1 MPQIGV
7 FFLYFYGIINMFY
20 YNNKYIG
27 DFMIKYE
34 KKNCFEKLNKY
45 DEENMYKYTDEYINF
60 LNVAKTEYKCV
71 EYIVNELKE
80 NGFKDLNDVDKLSLG
95 DKVYFVNKERSLY
108 AAIIGKNE
116 LKAGVN
122 IIGAHIDSPRLDTK
136 PMPLFENEGLALM
149 KTQYYGGIKK
159 YQWLTIPLALYGV
172 IYNSKGE
179 KIDVVLGEDEDEFTF
194 VITDILPHLGKEQ
207 LDKKASEFIDPENL
221 NVVVGSIPDF
231 DEKENKI
238 KGKILKELNKKY
250 GITEIDFAR
259 SDIRFVP
266 SFKAKYIGLDKGLV
280 AGYGQDD
287 RVCSYA
293 TISSL
298 INIAKEE
305 KKLDRTAIGL
315 LIDKEEIGSEGN
327 TSMSS
332 DAFELFIAKLLRLK
346 GEMFNLEEIR
356 ETLNNSRMLSADV
369 SAAVDP
375 MYDHLSDIQ
384 NGNLIGCGIA
394 LEKYT
399 GSGGKYSANDA
410 SAKFMSEVMNIFEKE
425 NVSYQIGTLGKI
437 WKGGG
442 GTIAYILANKG
453 VEVVDCGT
461 ALLSMHSP
469 YEVASTADIYMT
481 YKAYKAFFKS

>member
-1 MPQIGV
+1 
-7 FFLYFYGIINMFY
+7 
-20 YNNKYIG
+20 
-27 DFMIKYE
+27 MIKYE
-34 KKNCFEKLNKY
+34 KKNGFEKINKF
-45 DEENMYKYTDEYINF
+45 DEENMYKYADEYINF
-60 LNVAKTEYKCV
+60 LNKAKTEYKCV
-71 EYIVNELKE
+71 EYILEELKE
-80 NGFKDLNDVDKLSLG
+80 NGFQDLNEVEKLSLG
-95 DKVYFVNKERSLY
+95 DKIYFVNKERSIY
-108 AAIIGKNE
+108 AAIIGKESLTNG
-116 LKAGVN
+116 LN

-136 PMPLFENEGLALM
+136 PMPLFENQSLALM

-179 KIDVVLGEDEDEFTF
+179 KLDVVLGEDEDDYTF

-207 LDKKASEFIDPENL
+207 LEKKASEFIDPESL
-221 NVVVGSIPDF
+221 NVVVGSIPDL
-231 DEKENKI
+231 DEKDNKI
-238 KGKILKELNKKY
+238 KSKILKELNKKY

-266 SFKAKYIGLDKGLV
+266 SFKAKYIGLDKGLI

-298 INIAKEE
+298 INISKEE
-305 KKLDRTAIGL
+305 KKLIKTAVALI
-315 LIDKEEIGSEGN
+315 IDKEEIGSEGN

-332 DAFELFIAKLLRLK
+332 EAFELFLSKLLRLK
-346 GEMFNLEEIR
+346 GEMFNLEQIR
-356 ETLNNSRMLSADV
+356 ETLNNSKMLSADV

-384 NGNLIGCGIA
+384 NGNIVGCGIA

-410 SAKFMSEVMNIFEKE
+410 SAKFMSYVMNLFDRE
-425 NVSYQIGTLGKI
+425 NITYQIGTLGKI
-437 WKGGG
+437 GKGGG

-469 YEVASTADIYMT
+469 YEVASVLDVYMT
-481 YKAYKAFFKS
+481 YKAYKAFFKA